1 MKIYILGICGTF
13 MSGVAQLAIQKGFQ
27 VSGCDE
33 NIYPPISDVLKDLGV
48 KIDKGYSEKY
58 YSENTDLFIIG
69 NVVSRGNPLMEKIL
83 NEDKS
88 FSSGPE
94 FLFNYVLKDRHVV
107 SIAGTHG
114 KTTTSAMITKILLD
128 FGIDAGYLIAG
139 KVKDFSN
146 SAELGNDKLFVIE
159 SDEYDTA
166 FFDKRSKFI
175 HYKPSTLLI
184 NNLEFDH
191 ADIFNNLDDI
201 QKQFHH
207 LIRSLPQNVKVL
219 FPFGDDN
226 IQTLLK
232 NGFYSIK
239 EPFNFEFSEKGWSMI
254 INENKTSDFKVCFN
268 GELVSEISLKLIGE
282 HNLRNAFA
290 AFLTALSLGVTP
302 NSITNSL
309 LNFKGVAK
317 RMDLLGEKNT
327 VSVYD
332 DFAHHPT
339 AIKLS
344 LEALKKADS
353 SRKIICLLEM
363 RSNTMLSGFHDEK
376 IPEAVSNADEV
387 YLFSKNETQAKKIIS
402 QDPKINFCESKEE
415 FLKILRKKNY
425 QKTNIICFS
434 NGSFGG
440 IQSEIFKN
448 L

>member
-13 MSGVAQLAIQKGFQ
+13 MSGIAQLAIQKGFQ

-33 NIYPPISDVLKDLGV
+33 NVYPPISDVLKDLEV
-48 KIDKGYSEKY
+48 KIDEGYSEKY
-58 YSENTDLFIIG
+58 YSENIDLFIIG
-69 NVVSRGNPLMEKIL
+69 NVVSRGNLLMEKIL
-83 NEDKS
+83 NENKA

-128 FGIDAGYLIAG
+128 NGIDAGYLIAG
-139 KVKDFSN
+139 KVKDFST

-191 ADIFNNLDDI
+191 ADIFDNLDEI

-219 FPFGDDN
+219 FPSGDEN
-226 IQTLLK
+226 IQNLLK
-232 NGFYSIK
+232 EGFYSIK
-239 EPFNFEFSEKGWSMI
+239 EPFNFEFSEKGWSMM
-254 INENKTSDFKVCFN
+254 INENNTSHSKVFFN
-268 GELVSEISLKLIGE
+268 GELKSEISLKLIGE

-290 AFLTALSLGVTP
+290 AFLTALSLGVADK
-302 NSITNSL
+302 SITNSL
-309 LNFKGVAK
+309 LNFEGVEK
-317 RMDLLGEKNT
+317 RMDFLGEKNT
-327 VSVYD
+327 VSLYD

-339 AIKLS
+339 AIKFS
-344 LEALKKADS
+344 LEALKKADN

-376 IPEAVSNADEV
+376 IPESVSDADEV
-387 YLFSKNETQAKKIIS
+387 YLFSKNETQAKKITS
-402 QDPKINFCESKEE
+402 QDPKINFCESTEE
-415 FLKILRKKNY
+415 FLEILKKKNY
-425 QKTNIICFS
+425 RETNIICFS
-434 NGSFGG
+434 NGSFKG
-440 IQSEIFKN
+440 IQSEILKN